1 MITVTCDTIVLG
13 IMQPYFFPYPG
24 YFSLI
29 KTTNKWIVFDT
40 PQYEIRSWM
49 NRNRILD
56 PNHDGWMYFTV
67 PVKKHAL
74 KVSLN
79 SIRIQNSEN
88 WKGKIM
94 GQLGYYRKRAPYYKK
109 VIEFLYKTLE
119 GDFDSLSEL
128 NVHTLK
134 STCAYLGINFNY
146 EVFSQMNLRIE
157 AVQERDEWGLNIC
170 KAMGIKDYINP
181 QRGQLFV
188 HSEKFLDNNINLRF
202 LKFKFPEYDQ
212 KRKDFIP
219 GLSIIDAMM
228 FNTPAEINQM
238 LDEYELV
245 K

>member
-1 MITVTCDTIVLG
+1 
-13 IMQPYFFPYPG
+13 MQPYFFPYPG

-29 KTTNKWIVFDT
+29 KATNKWIVFDT

-49 NRNRILD
+49 NRNRIID

-67 PVKKHAL
+67 PVKKHKL
-74 KVSLN
+74 KTPIYD
-79 SIRIQNSEN
+79 IRLQNREN
-88 WKGKIM
+88 WKDKII

-109 VIEFLYKTLE
+109 VVEFLYETLKDE
-119 GDFDSLSEL
+119 FDGLSEL
-128 NVHTLK
+128 NVHTLRL
-134 STCAYLGINFNY
+134 TCAYLGIDFNY
-146 EVFSQMNLRIE
+146 EIFSEMNLPIQPIR
-157 AVQERDEWGLNIC
+157 ERDEWGLNIC
-170 KAMGIKDYINP
+170 RAMGITEYINP
-181 QRGQLFV
+181 ERGQSFV
-188 HSEKFLDNNINLRF
+188 HREKFLNNRINLQF

-212 KRKDFIP
+212 KRKEFIP